1 MRLTIKHS
9 TEYTYDEPVEYGL
22 QRLRL
27 TPRTRTGQ
35 TVVNWETVVDG
46 AVKQASYR
54 DHFNNE
60 TEMISIV
67 PGSTR
72 INVTS
77 MGDIETSDVSGV
89 IGVQKGFAPL
99 WLFSRETDLTA
110 KSKNIA
116 ALAKLV
122 EGDDDIARMHHLM
135 ALIADRVTYLTG
147 TTDVTT
153 TADQAL
159 MAGNGV
165 CQDHSHIFATAARLL
180 GYPTRYVS
188 GFLMMDGQTHQAA
201 SHAWVE
207 VFINPLGWV
216 GFDVSNGISPDERYV
231 AVATGLDYRD
241 AAPISGIRHGTATE
255 TLAVSVIV
263 EQ

>member
-1 MRLTIKHS
+1 MRLTITHT
-9 TEYTYDEPVEYGL
+9 TEYSYDQPVQYGL

-35 TVVNWETVVDG
+35 TIVNWETIIEG
-46 AVKQASYR
+46 AIKQTQYR

-60 TEMISIV
+60 TELISII
-67 PGSTR
+67 PGSDR
-72 INVTS
+72 ISVTS
-77 MGDIETSDVSGV
+77 KGDIETQNLSGV

-99 WLFSRETDLTA
+99 WLFSRETELTA
-110 KSKNIA
+110 NSENIA

-122 EGDDDIARMHHLM
+122 QGGDDVARLHHLM
-135 ALIADRVTYLTG
+135 ALIAERVTYTVG
-147 TTDVTT
+147 STDTKT

-159 MAGNGV
+159 MAGHGV
-165 CQDHSHIFATAARLL
+165 CQDHSHIFTAVARKLE
-180 GYPTRYVS
+180 YPTRYVS

-207 VFINPLGWV
+207 VFLDQLGWV
-216 GFDVSNGISPDERYV
+216 GYDVSNGISPDERYV

-241 AAPISGIRHGTATE
+241 AAPISGIRHGAASE